1 MRRATPCIQQAEAAE
16 CGLAC
21 LAMVASFHGH
31 EIDLGTLRRRHPVT
45 LKGMTL
51 YGLVELAE
59 RMNLAGRA
67 LRLEPAQ
74 LATLRLP
81 AILHWDMT
89 HFVVLVRCLSGG
101 RVLVHDPALGERR
114 LGGDEVSRHFSGIAL
129 ELVPTSDFRPAR
141 EAARLRL
148 RDLVG
153 SARALTGPLAQVLA
167 LSLVLQLYVVASPF
181 LLQLAVDEG
190 VSKDDRGL
198 LATLAVGF
206 GMFTLVNAGAGLLR
220 SWLLVHVQAR
230 LGLVTGTSLCRHLL
244 RLPLAWFERRHTGD
258 LVSRFASLDPV
269 RNLLAEGVVT
279 ALVDG
284 AMALLASV
292 MVFAYSVRLGLVVL
306 GAIALYVLL
315 RAAFYP
321 ALRRRAQDAVL
332 ARAREGTTFIETA
345 RAIQCIKVFNA
356 EAGRLALWSNRYGRA
371 LAATGEADRLRGVF
385 HALNDALF
393 GLENVAVVYLGAT
406 GVMDG
411 RLSLGMLFAFVS
423 YKQQLVER
431 TVRLVEKAIEARML
445 DVHLERL
452 ADIAHAHPEPAPLAI
467 ARDAAPLRGEI
478 EARGLGFRYAPGEP
492 DVFRGVGF
500 HIKAGEYVAITG
512 PSGGGKT
519 TLLKV
524 LLGLLPASEG
534 EVLIDGMPLS
544 RLGARAL
551 RDQVGV
557 VMQDDML
564 LSGTIADN
572 ITFFADRPDLDHI
585 HRCATLAGIH
595 DDIASMPMGYDTLI
609 GDMGSSLS
617 GGQRQRVLLA
627 RALYRRPRILVMDEG
642 TSHLDVATEAHVNA
656 SVAALG
662 LTRIIVAHRPETIAS
677 ADRVLVFEAG
687 QVREAEAPRRTPH
700 LMVAAQ

>member
-1 MRRATPCIQQAEAAE
+1 M
-16 CGLAC
+16 
-21 LAMVASFHGH
+21 
-31 EIDLGTLRRRHPVT
+31 
-45 LKGMTL
+45 
-51 YGLVELAE
+51 
-59 RMNLAGRA
+59 
-67 LRLEPAQ
+67 
-74 LATLRLP
+74 
-81 AILHWDMT
+81 
-89 HFVVLVRCLSGG
+89 
-101 RVLVHDPALGERR
+101 VHDPALGERK
-114 LGGDEVSRHFSGIAL
+114 LGADEVGRHFSGVAL
-129 ELVPTSDFRPAR
+129 ELLPTSDFRPAR
-141 EAARLRL
+141 EAVRLRL
-148 RDLVG
+148 RDLIS

-167 LSLVLQLYVVASPF
+167 LSLVLQLYIVASPF

-206 GMFTLVNAGAGLLR
+206 GLFTLVNGGAGLLR

-230 LGLVTGTSLCRHLL
+230 LGFVMGTSLCRHLL

-292 MVFAYSVRLGLVVL
+292 MVFAYSVQLGLVVL

-356 EAGRLALWSNRYGRA
+356 EAGRLALWSNRYGHA
-371 LAATGEADRLRGVF
+371 LAANGEADRLRGVF
-385 HALNDALF
+385 RALNDVLF

-431 TVRLVEKAIEARML
+431 TVRLVEKARSRRACWTFTWSASPTSPTLTPSRG
-445 DVHLERL
+445 RRS
-452 ADIAHAHPEPAPLAI
+452 I
-467 ARDAAPLRGEI
+467 ARKAAPLRGEV
-478 EARGLGFRYAPGEP
+478 EARGLSFRYAPGEP
-492 DVFRGVGF
+492 DVFRGVSF
-500 HIKAGEYVAITG
+500 RIKPGEYVAITG

-524 LLGLLPASEG
+524 LLSLLPTSEG
-534 EVLIDGMPLS
+534 EVLIDGTPLS
-544 RLGARAL
+544 RLGAREL

-564 LSGTIADN
+564 LSGTIAGN
-572 ITFFADRPDLDHI
+572 ITFFADRPDVDHI

-595 DDIASMPMGYDTLI
+595 DDIAAMPMGYDTLI
-609 GDMGSSLS
+609 GDMGFLAL
-617 GGQRQRVLLA
+617 RRPAAA
-627 RALYRRPRILVMDEG
+627 RADRTRALSQAAYPGDGRGHVAPRRGDRGARERFRRG
-642 TSHLDVATEAHVNA
+642 ARAHPHH
-656 SVAALG
+656 
-662 LTRIIVAHRPETIAS
+662 RAHRPETIAS

-687 QVREAEAPRRTPH
+687 QLREAEAAHRTPH

>member
-1 MRRATPCIQQAEAAE
+1 MRPRTPCLQQAEAAE

-21 LAMVASFHGH
+21 LAMIASHHGH
-31 EIDLGTLRRRHPVT
+31 ETDLGTLRRRHPVS

-51 YGLVELAE
+51 HGLIELAD
-59 RMNLAGRA
+59 RLGLSARA

-81 AILHWDMT
+81 AILHWDMS
-89 HFVVLVRCLSGG
+89 HFVVLVRCRSGG
-101 RVLVHDPALGERR
+101 RVTVHDPALGRR
-114 LGGDEVSRHFSGIAL
+114 QLTPAEVDRHFSGIAL
-129 ELVPTSDFRPAR
+129 ELTPAEGFRRVR
-141 EAARLRL
+141 EVARLRL
-148 RDLVG
+148 LDLVG
-153 SARALTGPLAQVLA
+153 SARGLGGPLAQVLA
-167 LSLVLQLYVVASPF
+167 LSFVLQLYVVASPF

-190 VSKDDRGL
+190 VAKDDRGL

-206 GMFTLVNAGAGLLR
+206 GLFTLVNAGAGLLR

-230 LGLVTGTSLCRHLL
+230 LGLVMGTSLCRHLL
-244 RLPLAWFERRHTGD
+244 RLPLVWFERRHTGD

-269 RNLLAEGVVT
+269 RSLLAEGIVT

-284 AMALLASV
+284 AMALLASI
-292 MVFAYSVRLGLVVL
+292 MVFVYSARLGAVVL
-306 GAIALYVLL
+306 GALGLYVAL
-315 RAAFYP
+315 RIVFYP
-321 ALRRRAQDAVL
+321 ALRRLAQDAVL
-332 ARAREGTTFIETA
+332 ARAREGMAFIETA

-371 LAATGEADRLRGVF
+371 LSATGDTDRLRGTF
-385 HALNDALF
+385 RALNDVVF
-393 GLENVAVVYLGAT
+393 GLENVAVVYLGAAA
-406 GVMDG
+406 VMDG
-411 RLSLGMLFAFVS
+411 QLSLGMLFAFVS
-423 YKQQLVER
+423 YKQQLIER
-431 TVRLVEKAIEARML
+431 TVRLVEKALEARML

-452 ADIAHAHPEPAPLAI
+452 ADIAHADPEPAP
-467 ARDAAPLRGEI
+467 AAACRGTSMRGEL
-478 EARGLGFRYAPGEP
+478 EVRGLGFRYAPGEP
-492 DVFRGVGF
+492 AVFQGIDFR
-500 HIKAGEYVAITG
+500 IEAGEYVAITG

-524 LLGLLPASEG
+524 LIGLLPASEG
-534 EVLIDGMPLS
+534 EVLVDGVPLD
-544 RLGARAL
+544 RFGARAL

-564 LSGTIADN
+564 LSGNIADN
-572 ITFFADRPDLDHI
+572 IACFADRPDMALI
-585 HRCATLAGIH
+585 YRCAALAAIH
-595 DDIASMPMGYDTLI
+595 DDIAAMPMGYETLI
-609 GDMGSSLS
+609 GDLGSSLS

-662 LTRIIVAHRPETIAS
+662 LTRIVVAHRPETVAS

-687 QVREAEAPRRTPH
+687 RLHEVPARRGAPQLAVVTE
-700 LMVAAQ
+700 